1 MEPKRHE
8 FKVGKLV
15 VNGAKFEFHAEP
27 TMKFNAKP
35 GDVGDLYLQY
45 GYREASKEKET
56 FTLNFTV
63 ELNGKTLGTRKTKIE
78 DSRVVTDEQW
88 GLLKHETTLNTKG
101 ILKGKYT
108 IEATYE
114 KGAWS
119 GKGAT
124 AVTPF
129 KQSGDF
135 VVTVR

>member
-15 VNGAKFEFHAEP
+15 VNGSKFEFQPEA
-27 TMKFNAKP
+27 TMTFTAKP

-56 FTLNFTV
+56 LTLNFTV
-63 ELNGKTLGTRKTKIE
+63 ELDGKTLGTRRTKIE
-78 DSRVVTDEQW
+78 DSRIVTDEQW
-88 GLLKHETTLNTKG
+88 GLLKHETTLITKG
-101 ILKGKYT
+101 TLKGKYT
-108 IEATYE
+108 IEASYE

-119 GKGAT
+119 GKGGT

-129 KQSGDF
+129 KKTGEF